1 MQRTGV
7 RMANR
12 KLAQRRVATAV
23 RSLSLAAFLSV
34 LSSASA
40 SSAGEA
46 DQIAR
51 GRETAEAHCAI
62 CHAVGLTDA
71 SPTEIN
77 VETAFRLLYKRYP
90 IEMLVEAAKSGSISG
105 HDEMP
110 GFDFTVEE
118 AQALLAYIDSLAPDQ
133 PGYVR
138 RKDKP

>member
-1 MQRTGV
+1 MS
-7 RMANR
+7 NR
-12 KLAQRRVATAV
+12 KSVQRRVELAV
-23 RSLSLAAFLSV
+23 LSLSLAAFLSV
-34 LSSASA
+34 LSSASG

-46 DQIAR
+46 DQIAQGR
-51 GRETAEAHCAI
+51 GIAEVHCAV

-71 SPTEIN
+71 SPTEVN

-90 IEMLVEAAKSGSISG
+90 IEMLVEAAKTGSISG

-110 GFDFTVEE
+110 GFDFTVED

-138 RKDKP
+138 RKGKP

>member
-1 MQRTGV
+1 MS
-7 RMANR
+7 NR
-12 KLAQRRVATAV
+12 KSTQRRLEVAV

-34 LSSASA
+34 LCGVSG

-46 DQIAR
+46 DQIAQ
-51 GRETAEAHCAI
+51 GREIAEAHCAV

-71 SPTEIN
+71 SPTEVN
-77 VETAFRLLYKRYP
+77 VETAFRLLHKRYP
-90 IEMLVEAAKSGSISG
+90 IEMLEEAARTGSISG

-118 AQALLAYIDSLAPDQ
+118 ARALLAYVDSLAPDQ

-138 RKDKP
+138 RKGKP

>member
-1 MQRTGV
+1 
-7 RMANR
+7 MANR
-12 KLAQRRVATAV
+12 KLAQRRVETAV

-34 LSSASA
+34 LCSASA

-51 GRETAEAHCAI
+51 GREIAEAHCAI

-90 IEMLVEAAKSGSISG
+90 IEMLVEAAKSGSISA

-110 GFDFTVEE
+110 GFDFTLEE
-118 AQALLAYIDSLAPDQ
+118 AQALLAYIDSLAPDH
-133 PGYVR
+133 PGYIKR
-138 RKDKP
+138 NGKP

>member
-1 MQRTGV
+1 MSH
-7 RMANR
+7 R
-12 KLAQRRVATAV
+12 KSVQRRVEVAV
-23 RSLSLAAFLSV
+23 RMLGLAAVLSV
-34 LSSASA
+34 LCGVSG

-46 DQIAR
+46 DQTAR
-51 GRETAEAHCAI
+51 GREIAEAHCVV

-71 SPTEIN
+71 SPTAVN

-90 IEMLVEAAKSGSISG
+90 IEMLEEAAKTGSISG

-110 GFDFTVEE
+110 GFDFTIEE

-138 RKDKP
+138 RKGKP